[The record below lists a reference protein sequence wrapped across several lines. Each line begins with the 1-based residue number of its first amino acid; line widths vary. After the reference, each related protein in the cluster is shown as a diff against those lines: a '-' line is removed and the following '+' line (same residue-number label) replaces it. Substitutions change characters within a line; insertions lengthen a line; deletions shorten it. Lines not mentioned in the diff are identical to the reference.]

1 MKCDTCHIIRATF
14 VACQALL
21 EVSKAPVEMV
31 VVDQCCLTRVGD
43 RRCNGNVYGLHSNPT
58 LRPLTPNTHNIGKR
72 YADGELKI
80 S

>member
-1 MKCDTCHIIRATF
+1 
-14 VACQALL
+14 
-21 EVSKAPVEMV
+21 MV